1 MLSLPFTTSCHS
13 GRTVTRGGH
22 CSTARAAVPPQCPL
36 VQIFACPAVLPMHC
50 PASCLYRSLPVQ
62 LTASRHSLSDYACRG
77 FLSLDAAAVCP
88 IILDAD
94 DVPSSVTSCEGK
106 LPDCISEPGA
116 LRHSVSLSCFLPV
129 WRFPSPTDHP
139 DPDTLRCHARHPC
152 FLGISRLTPSSEDMQ
167 LSATDVHARSF
178 SAERPAQRGETSC
191 LAIKSFLI
199 IPLASCRDCGVP
211 PHPHVHAAILGSIRR
226 RGN

>member
-1 MLSLPFTTSCHS
+1 MASCHLMLPLS
-13 GRTVTRGGH
+13 APSFLTRMMSRH
-22 CSTARAAVPPQCPL
+22 P
-36 VQIFACPAVLPMHC
+36 
-50 PASCLYRSLPVQ
+50 SLPVK
-62 LTASRHSLSDYACRG
+62 
-77 FLSLDAAAVCP
+77 
-88 IILDAD
+88 
-94 DVPSSVTSCEGK
+94 GK

-139 DPDTLRCHARHPC
+139 DPDTLRCHARYPC
-152 FLGISRLTPSSEDMQ
+152 FPGISRLTPSSEDMQ
-167 LSATDVHARSF
+167 LSATDVHVRSF